1 MEIEHIVSIV
11 DVDEHGNPRFTCS
24 VKPDSRDQWRYET
37 NGDKLQRTV
46 VRTSDRT
53 ETNGDICMNDN
64 KLQEDFLNESMRPSY
79 SEESSPKEPFKD
91 SDLTEFYNALRE
103 VLSEEQIN
111 ALTEDCLRLLGKKIF

>member
-1 MEIEHIVSIV
+1 MEIEHIDSIL

-24 VKPDSRDQWRYET
+24 VKPDE
-37 NGDKLQRTV
+37 
-46 VRTSDRT
+46 TSDRT

-91 SDLTEFYNALRE
+91 SDLTEFYNTLRE